1 MALEIEMPSKHIL
14 QGQKA
19 LLKKSEFSKLLARH
33 KKEKIST
40 LDIKIVQVPQLA
52 PGPDFGH
59 S

>member
-1 MALEIEMPSKHIL
+1 MPSKHIL

-19 LLKKSEFSKLLARH
+19 PLKKSEFSKLLARH